1 MKNIILSI
9 KSKLG
14 PLGWGVLLVFVISRC
29 GDVANLVS
37 RFFLGRALKSVDF
50 GAIEPVIS
58 TLAILAV
65 PTVAIFQVGVK
76 SISRLKE
83 VGDDDK
89 RRALI
94 ADLAKVAAV
103 GSVISILIVV
113 ALSSFILERL
123 HLDSNIYIPIIAALF
138 VLAWWSPLAQAV
150 IQGGRHYRLMSV
162 PSIVSPFLMLI
173 LMFVFVG
180 VFDWGLP
187 GAMFARIIAASVAVL
202 LVFVLLRSVIIG
214 NKEPYHDEMKVIKS
228 AIIPMFLFL
237 GSLALLLHFDRLF
250 VRNFLLSDSGGYG
263 AVIALGM
270 IPSYFVA
277 PLVFVMFP
285 LASAEHAGG
294 RGIRRMF
301 LQAMGVGLLVTAVC
315 AAGFWLFGG
324 KIVEVWNADFS
335 PYANYIWIYAI
346 SAGLLAMIR
355 IVAMVEMARHRY
367 GFIWVIMLPAL
378 IMSGVMYMRRTSIE
392 LLDVILIALLT
403 RIVILV
409 GFSVVGLI
417 NRRKNI
423 IHHKEHREHREEK
436 GLPTNSANEHES
448 TLC

>member
-1 MKNIILSI
+1 MKNILLSI

-14 PLGWGVLLVFVISRC
+14 PLGWGALIVFIVFRC

-37 RFFLGRALKSVDF
+37 RLFLGRVLKSVDF

-65 PTVAIFQVGVK
+65 PTVTIFQVGVK

-83 VGDDDK
+83 AGDDDK

-94 ADLAKVAAV
+94 ADLSKVAAV
-103 GSVISILIVV
+103 GSVISILVVV

-123 HLDSNIYIPIIAALF
+123 HLDSQIYIPIIAALF

-150 IQGGRHYRLMSV
+150 IQGGRHYKLMSV
-162 PSIVSPFLMLI
+162 PSIVSPFLMLF
-173 LMFVFVG
+173 LMLIFVG
-180 VFDWGLP
+180 IFDWGLP
-187 GAMFARIIAASVAVL
+187 GAMFARIIAASITVF
-202 LVFVLLRSVIIG
+202 LVFVLLRSVIAG
-214 NKEPYHDEMKVIKS
+214 KKTPYPDEMKVIKA

-237 GSLALLLHFDRLF
+237 ASLTLLLHFDRLF

-285 LASAEHAGG
+285 LAAAEHASG
-294 RGIRRMF
+294 RGIRKMF
-301 LQAMGVGLLVTAVC
+301 LQAMGLGAIVTLVC
-315 AAGFWLFGG
+315 ALGFWLFGSQL
-324 KIVEVWNADFS
+324 VALWNDAFL
-335 PYANYIWIYAI
+335 PYAGYIWLYAL

-367 GFIWVIMLPAL
+367 GFIWFMMVPAL
-378 IMSGVMYMRRTSIE
+378 IMAGVMYLQRTSIE
-392 LLDVILIALLT
+392 LLDVILIVLLT
-403 RIVILV
+403 RVVILV
-409 GFSVVGLI
+409 GFGLVGLI
-417 NRRKNI
+417 NRIK
-423 IHHKEHREHREEK
+423 KV
-436 GLPTNSANEHES
+436 
-448 TLC
+448 